1 MSLKFPP
8 PSPTGRSGLES
19 STFTPAYM
27 NPNHPKIPSVEVPIS
42 TVDQICNLL
51 NSMVASFEQHG
62 MEDLATQ
69 AGDVADLLAR

>member
-8 PSPTGRSGLES
+8 LPAIGQSGLES

-27 NPNHPKIPSVEVPIS
+27 SPKHPKTPSVEVPIS

-69 AGDVADLLAR
+69 AGDVANLLAR